1 MGTVWDLKPNPLPLN
16 LVLRTFCLLIIDFDF
31 QVGAGERHLELMKL
45 WPTQKFPFPW
55 LTRIFSYSF
64 VIASSLN

>member
-1 MGTVWDLKPNPLPLN
+1 MGTKTKSSALESCS
-16 LVLRTFCLLIIDFDF
+16 VLRTLCLLIIDFDF